1 MIRLFMN
8 TFSTPGQRLWSGF
21 ILGGLIS
28 ILLGLLII
36 LVPEILIAFIASV
49 FFIAGAGLLFW
60 GWTIRKVQN
69 RTDQITI
76 HIND

>member
-8 TFSTPGQRLWSGF
+8 TFATPSQRSWSVL

-36 LVPEILIAFIASV
+36 VVPEILIAFIASL

-60 GWTIRKVQN
+60 GWTIRKFQKKS
-69 RTDQITI
+69 DHITI